1 MLDITF
7 YRDDFRRRDAP
18 LAATS
23 TEIDFLIEDKK
34 VVIID
39 DVLFSGR
46 SIRAAL
52 TAIQSYGRP
61 ENIELLVLIDRRFSR
76 HLPIQPNYRGRQVD
90 AINEERVLVSWK
102 ETDKKDAVYIEQNNM
117 DQLSVEHLLGIK
129 YLNTNDIDLIFKTAD
144 HFKEVINRPIK
155 KVPSLRDITI
165 ANLFFENSTRTKLS
179 FELAEKRL
187 SADVI
192 NFSAGQSSV
201 KKGETLIDTVNNILS
216 MKVDIVVMRHGNV
229 GAGVFLSKHVD
240 AKIINAGDGTHEHP
254 TQALL
259 DSYSIREKLG
269 SVKGKKIVIVGDI
282 LHSRVALSNIF
293 ALQLQG
299 AQVKV
304 CGPTTLIPK
313 YISSLG
319 VEVETN
325 LKKALEWCDVA
336 NVLRVQHERMD
347 IKYFPSTREYTQ
359 LFGINKEIL
368 DNLGKKIV
376 IMHPGPIN
384 RGVEIT
390 SDVADSDQSI
400 ILNQVENGVAVRM
413 AVIYLLAQQIK
424 R

>member
-1 MLDITF
+1 M
-7 YRDDFRRRDAP
+7 
-18 LAATS
+18 S
-23 TEIDFLIEDKK
+23 E
-34 VVIID
+34 
-39 DVLFSGR
+39 
-46 SIRAAL
+46 
-52 TAIQSYGRP
+52 
-61 ENIELLVLIDRRFSR
+61 
-76 HLPIQPNYRGRQVD
+76 
-90 AINEERVLVSWK
+90 
-102 ETDKKDAVYIEQNNM
+102 
-117 DQLSVEHLLGIK
+117 LSVEHLLGIK
-129 YLNTNDIDLIFKTAD
+129 YLKPNDIDVIFKTAD

-179 FELAEKRL
+179 FELAENRL

-192 NFSAGQSSV
+192 NFSANQSSV
-201 KKGETLIDTVNNILS
+201 KKGETLIDTVNNILA

-229 GAGVFLSKHVD
+229 GAGVFLSKHVN

-269 SVKGKKIVIVGDI
+269 TVKGKKIVIIGDV

-299 AQVKV
+299 AEVKV

-319 VEVETN
+319 VQVETD

-359 LFGINKEIL
+359 LFGINQDIL

-390 SDVADSDQSI
+390 SDVADSNDSI